1 MKYNRKHRY
10 SFVFSFVSGKYL
22 SIVIDVRTPM
32 HKNIKNNIILKN
44 KFKLLLSI
52 FNDSG
57 IKSKSETHTIT
68 PDAKDNEE
76 VIILSLFFDEK
87 NITNVPNIVAKPAN
101 EVIKKL

>member
-1 MKYNRKHRY
+1 MNDFILKSYVDK
-10 SFVFSFVSGKYL
+10 L
-22 SIVIDVRTPM
+22 SINHI
-32 HKNIKNNIILKN
+32 KEYAKKNNIVLKN

-87 NITNVPNIVAKPAN
+87 NITDVPNIVAKPAK

>member
-1 MKYNRKHRY
+1 
-10 SFVFSFVSGKYL
+10 
-22 SIVIDVRTPM
+22 M